1 MINFTEKEIQNYIW
15 ENRSNFP
22 ELLIEPEGLEVVE
35 FNNELSDVT
44 AQLLIK
50 NRINSKLSNLHDKLY
65 GLEFIGCEVPLEQN
79 SNSTIRADFL
89 AIFCDDTGLAV
100 IEIKKSDQTERQA
113 FTELLAY
120 SNHMTTLFPSM
131 TKNDSVY
138 ILISPMKTRIARD
151 AVIQSLIFDN
161 RDIIALIPIFSDPLD
176 ITSLKL
182 ELWNPDQTELA
193 TFSNIA
199 FREDNFS
206 VCKLSW
212 EYDEE
217 RWDAAKG
224 EEPSHSFVSQ
234 FDNVS
239 CLAAQYMEESGVH
252 GFTYCSQLWPEL
264 SDALPF
270 TNSLVLVGMNPYAVG
285 SVQHL
290 SGDDGNHDDIP
301 DPNSYTPH
309 ISGLISKLGEG
320 ELYEANV
327 DVLSGLH
334 RIWNSQ
340 LYRIGRKVI
349 ELTTRNTDGKYVH
362 IEHGFMNWEI
372 YQRLLLEDV
381 CCKNFAIRSTGL
393 IRHLYTDI
401 LKLDYDFCKKNG
413 LENHPIHGDMP
424 YLGVDFLKS
433 HLHFREFILR
443 MLYAKTDAE

>member
-1 MINFTEKEIQNYIW
+1 MIKFTEKEIQNYIW
-15 ENRSNFP
+15 ENRNNFP
-22 ELLIEPEGLEVVE
+22 ELLIEPAGLEVLE
-35 FNNELSDVT
+35 FNEDLSDVT

-50 NRINSKLSNLHDKLY
+50 NRINSKLSNLHSKLY

-100 IEIKKSDQTERQA
+100 IELKKSEQTERQA

-138 ILISPMKTRIARD
+138 ILISPMETRIARD

-161 RDIIALIPIFSDPLD
+161 RDIITLIPTFSDPLD

-182 ELWNPDQTELA
+182 ELWIPDQTELA

-212 EYDEE
+212 EYDAE
-217 RWDAAKG
+217 RWDAARG
-224 EEPSHSFVSQ
+224 EELLHSFVSQ
-234 FDNVS
+234 FDNIS

-264 SDALPF
+264 SQALPF

-290 SGDDGNHDDIP
+290 STEDDNYDDIP

-309 ISGLISKLGEG
+309 ISELIGKLGEG
-320 ELYEANV
+320 ELYEANI

-334 RIWNSQ
+334 CTWISQ
-340 LYRIGRKVI
+340 LYRIGKQVI

-362 IEHGFMNWEI
+362 VEYGFMNWEI
-372 YQRLLLEDV
+372 YQRSLLEDV
-381 CCKNFAIRSTGL
+381 FCNNFAIRSTGL
-393 IRHLYTDI
+393 IRHLYT
-401 LKLDYDFCKKNG
+401 
-413 LENHPIHGDMP
+413 
-424 YLGVDFLKS
+424 
-433 HLHFREFILR
+433 
-443 MLYAKTDAE
+443 

>member
-1 MINFTEKEIQNYIW
+1 
-15 ENRSNFP
+15 
-22 ELLIEPEGLEVVE
+22 
-35 FNNELSDVT
+35 
-44 AQLLIK
+44 
-50 NRINSKLSNLHDKLY
+50 KLY

-100 IEIKKSDQTERQA
+100 IELKKSEQTERQA

-138 ILISPMKTRIARD
+138 ILISPMETRIARD

-161 RDIIALIPIFSDPLD
+161 RDIITLIPTFSDPLD

-182 ELWNPDQTELA
+182 ELWIPDQTELA

-212 EYDEE
+212 EYDAE
-217 RWDAAKG
+217 RWDAARG
-224 EEPSHSFVSQ
+224 EELLHSFVSQ
-234 FDNVS
+234 FDNIS

-264 SDALPF
+264 SQALPF

-290 SGDDGNHDDIP
+290 STEDDNYDDIP

-309 ISGLISKLGEG
+309 ISELIGKLGEG
-320 ELYEANV
+320 ELYEANI

-334 RIWNSQ
+334 CTWISQ
-340 LYRIGRKVI
+340 LYRIGKQVI

-362 IEHGFMNWEI
+362 VEYGFMNWEI
-372 YQRLLLEDV
+372 YQRSLLEDV
-381 CCKNFAIRSTGL
+381 FCNNFAIRSTG
-393 IRHLYTDI
+393 
-401 LKLDYDFCKKNG
+401 
-413 LENHPIHGDMP
+413 
-424 YLGVDFLKS
+424 
-433 HLHFREFILR
+433 
-443 MLYAKTDAE
+443 

>member
-1 MINFTEKEIQNYIW
+1 MIKFTEKEIQNHIW
-15 ENRSNFP
+15 ENRNNFP
-22 ELLIEPEGLEVVE
+22 DLLIEPAGLEIIE
-35 FNNELSDVT
+35 FNEDLSNVT

-50 NRINSKLSNLHDKLY
+50 NRINSKLSNLHSKLY

-100 IEIKKSDQTERQA
+100 IELKKSEQTERQA

-138 ILISPMKTRIARD
+138 ILISPMETRIARD

-161 RDIIALIPIFSDPLD
+161 RDIITLIPTFSDPLN

-182 ELWNPDQTELA
+182 ELWIPDQTELA

-212 EYDEE
+212 EYDAE
-217 RWDAAKG
+217 RWGAAKG
-224 EEPSHSFVSQ
+224 EELLHSFVSQ
-234 FDNVS
+234 FDNIS

-252 GFTYCSQLWPEL
+252 GFAYCSQLWPEL
-264 SDALPF
+264 SQVLPF

-290 SGDDGNHDDIP
+290 STEYDNYDDIP
-301 DPNSYTPH
+301 DPNDYTPH
-309 ISGLISKLGEG
+309 ISELIGKLGEG
-320 ELYEANV
+320 ELYEANI

-340 LYRIGRKVI
+340 LYRIGRQVI
-349 ELTTRNTDGKYVH
+349 G
-362 IEHGFMNWEI
+362 
-372 YQRLLLEDV
+372 
-381 CCKNFAIRSTGL
+381 
-393 IRHLYTDI
+393 
-401 LKLDYDFCKKNG
+401 
-413 LENHPIHGDMP
+413 
-424 YLGVDFLKS
+424 
-433 HLHFREFILR
+433 
-443 MLYAKTDAE
+443 